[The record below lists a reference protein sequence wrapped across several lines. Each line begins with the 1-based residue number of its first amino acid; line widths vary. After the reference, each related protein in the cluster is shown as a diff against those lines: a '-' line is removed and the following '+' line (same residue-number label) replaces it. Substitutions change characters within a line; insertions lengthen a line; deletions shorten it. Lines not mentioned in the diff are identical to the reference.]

1 MSVPFDEW
9 LAAWLDGVDNGL
21 GVHAG
26 VVLRY
31 GAREVSH
38 LDAFDA
44 GDIKTL
50 GDDFRAAGVAPL
62 QCKWVSQNSH
72 KRVAAAKFSQAMS
85 NARLAGRV
93 PIWFRSESVLLQ
105 IGYIPVVL
113 SNRLSTFA
121 FH

>member
-1 MSVPFDEW
+1 MSVPFVEW
-9 LAAWLDGVDNGL
+9 LAAWLDGVDTGL

-44 GDIKTL
+44 GDIQTL

-62 QCKWVSQNSH
+62 QCKWISQH
-72 KRVAAAKFSQAMS
+72 IHQRVAAAQA
-85 NARLAGRV
+85 AA
-93 PIWFRSESVLLQ
+93 
-105 IGYIPVVL
+105 
-113 SNRLSTFA
+113 
-121 FH
+121 